1 MMDTAEDRY
10 IPRRASG
17 LRALTPPRSVKPV
30 MSFRGRDVSWLLPT
44 VLLAVIALG
53 DWNSSGEFRIVTWIV
68 LVPGI
73 AAAVCGPVVTAV
85 FAAAAAFGYPWLD
98 NAWPH
103 PDQMGPTDH
112 ALVVV
117 GGLVAVLVSWLR
129 IRAQNHLLRVENAA
143 DATRQVVLR
152 PIPPGTGGLDVA
164 GAYLAADSEA
174 RVGGDFFEVLATP
187 YGARALLGDVQ
198 GKGVGAVSAASALVG
213 TFREAGYHEPE
224 LASVA
229 ERLES
234 RMIRNNDY
242 SAAMGRPDERFATAV
257 LVGFP
262 PPRDGL
268 APEWIE
274 LVNLGHEGPLAIGP
288 DGVRVLP
295 EGCHP
300 PLGLGGLVGGAPRA
314 VRVPFGK
321 SDSLLL
327 FTDGVSEARDRQ
339 GVFLPVLARLSGTTG
354 VRDAL
359 SVGELVKLVER
370 MVLEHTRGRLS
381 DDTAILALR
390 RLPEG

>member
-1 MMDTAEDRY
+1 
-10 IPRRASG
+10 
-17 LRALTPPRSVKPV
+17 
-30 MSFRGRDVSWLLPT
+30 
-44 VLLAVIALG
+44 
-53 DWNSSGEFRIVTWIV
+53 
-68 LVPGI
+68 
-73 AAAVCGPVVTAV
+73 
-85 FAAAAAFGYPWLD
+85 
-98 NAWPH
+98 
-103 PDQMGPTDH
+103 MGPMDH

-129 IRAQNHLLRVENAA
+129 IRAQHHLLRVESAA

-164 GAYLAADSEA
+164 GAYLAADTEA
-174 RVGGDFFEVLATP
+174 RVGGDFFEVLSTP

-198 GKGVGAVSAASALVG
+198 GKGIGAVSAASALVG

-224 LASVA
+224 LATVA

-234 RMIRNNDY
+234 RMIRSNDY
-242 SAAMGRPDERFATAV
+242 SAALGRPDERFATAV

-268 APEWIE
+268 TPDWIE

-295 EGCHP
+295 DGIHP
-300 PLGLGGLVGGAPRA
+300 PLGLGGLVGEAPRA
-314 VRVPFGK
+314 MRVPFGK
-321 SDSLLL
+321 ADSLLL

-339 GVFLPVLARLSGTTG
+339 GAFLPVLARLSGTAA
-354 VRDAL
+354 VRGQL
-359 SVGELVKLVER
+359 SVTELVALVER
-370 MVLEHTRGRLS
+370 MVLDHTHGRLS

-390 RLPEG
+390 RLPGR

>member
-1 MMDTAEDRY
+1 MNTAEDRNL
-10 IPRRASG
+10 PRRASG

-30 MSFRGRDVSWLLPT
+30 MSFRGRDVSWVLPA
-44 VLLAVIALG
+44 VLFAVIALG

-73 AAAVCGPVVTAV
+73 AAAVCGPVITAL
-85 FAAAAAFGYPWLD
+85 FAAAAAIGYPELD

-117 GGLVAVLVSWLR
+117 GGAVAVLVSWLR
-129 IRAQNHLLRVENAA
+129 IRAQNHLLRVESAA

-164 GAYLAADSEA
+164 GTYLAADSEA
-174 RVGGDFFEVLATP
+174 RVGGDFFEVLGTP

-198 GKGVGAVSAASALVG
+198 GKGISAVSAASALVG
-213 TFREAGYHEPE
+213 TFREAGFHERD
-224 LASVA
+224 LVTVA

-234 RMIRNNDY
+234 RMVRSNDY

-257 LVGFP
+257 LVSFP
-262 PPRDGL
+262 ASADGSPPD
-268 APEWIE
+268 WIE

-295 EGCHP
+295 EGTHP
-300 PLGLGGLVGGAPRA
+300 PLGLGALVDGPPQS
-314 VRVPFGK
+314 VRVPFGET
-321 SDSLLL
+321 DSLLM
-327 FTDGVSEARDRQ
+327 FTDGVSEARDRS
-339 GVFLPVLARLSGTTG
+339 GVFLPVRSRLAGTPGPDRLTVT
-354 VRDAL
+354 
-359 SVGELVKLVER
+359 ELVALVER
-370 MVLEHTRGRLS
+370 MVLDHTRGRLG

-390 RLPEG
+390 RLPGR